1 MTWKKSHLVSFGST
15 DVIAL
20 KEGRNS
26 KVEVIKVNTKLTN
39 YLVFNFLE
47 SFLRTFCQVI
57 SESIFCSKTVVFSP
71 QNTMSWRSCW
81 DPGKVTRRVAAV
93 VLPSGICGTDR
104 GLPTGAIALTHLG
117 PFPVLAQARAE
128 TTALGQSGHSA
139 GGAVHICAW
148 ESNPELI
155 KMKSFLLL

>member
-39 YLVFNFLE
+39 YLVFNLLE

-71 QNTMSWRSCW
+71 QNTMS
-81 DPGKVTRRVAAV
+81 
-93 VLPSGICGTDR
+93 
-104 GLPTGAIALTHLG
+104 
-117 PFPVLAQARAE
+117 
-128 TTALGQSGHSA
+128 
-139 GGAVHICAW
+139 
-148 ESNPELI
+148 
-155 KMKSFLLL
+155 